1 MQPTDT
7 QSAERALEDIDRKR
21 RRLADERHQLL
32 NEWPRP
38 ADADARLTRISG
50 EQAELSERADAIHAE
65 FGTT

>member
-7 QSAERALEDIDRKR
+7 QSAERAVE
-21 RRLADERHQLL
+21 AA
-32 NEWPRP
+32 PREVGVL